1 MKSAT
6 ATILMLLLLPLASL
20 EAKTVTTDIQKP
32 LEPFEAIQLAA
43 ADPVNG
49 VTGQFELTIRG
60 SGSDRA
66 HVYFNSERD
75 YRDQRCLTL
84 RMTRGNAVALIE
96 ALGLQNR
103 DELIGR
109 RIRVEGTAKR
119 ERVDFTSGKRR
130 TGLYYYQTHVYV
142 DDPSKVRLVE
152 TGS

>member
-1 MKSAT
+1 MF
-6 ATILMLLLLPLASL
+6 LLLPLASL
-20 EAKTVTTDIQKP
+20 QAQTVTTDIQKP
-32 LEPFEAIQLAA
+32 LGPFEAIQLAA

-49 VTGQFELTIRG
+49 VTGQFELTVWA
-60 SGSDRA
+60 SGKDRTHA
-66 HVYFNSERD
+66 YFNSERD

-119 ERVDFTSGKRR
+119 ERVDFTSGKHR

-152 TGS
+152 AGS